1 MIEKAFPIFFSV
13 SSADIEFSEKIWEQ
27 FPDDWIYLYSKTGEE
42 AANMWDEIS
51 EQELP
56 RAKILVIF
64 WSRKYLEAQ
73 GCIREIKQAADLL
86 KKKLLRPLVLRLDD
100 TPLGWTKDF
109 AENTKEVFDSL
120 KMALDYRTS
129 SENVSIR
136 HAVELVA
143 RVSEPLLASDHP
155 RLPRPELIQ
164 SMRTSLQLP
173 NNRFRFFPA
182 AWVSGFNGVGRETI
196 VREYNRDFVPNGHGI
211 TIEVNEAT
219 LPKQLILRIES
230 EGFGVSQ
237 QRLEELQAMTFES
250 ETRAVSD
257 TIGRLVEAGNYLI
270 LRHGRIVEE
279 RVELPEW
286 LDDVVNALE
295 PATRSKLFI
304 ISQMPLPSERRVRCR
319 ERIETQRVPTI
330 DSGVLRTYCYQL
342 IAHFDNYPERWTDDV
357 VDQIV
362 SAASGN
368 IGFLVSL
375 VRIASR
381 IEDFDQLNA
390 LIAAEGA
397 PMAEQM
403 AVYVRW
409 AFTELAA
416 FPDEQRTLIFLNDV
430 TPCDTSDLERIVKP
444 GRPML
449 RVLGKLLELGLVERE
464 AENLYR
470 LTPLLATKLNRELLR
485 PELLDWQRKALIEFV
500 QNPIEFETP
509 DHEFLRIES
518 RIQAALISG
527 KEQLPDNIARYV
539 SAAHWFQAGI
549 RLYHANRHDAANWL
563 LKQAFEH
570 RHEFV
575 QSTRVEI
582 IRYYC
587 LSATRLRDYPE
598 AQKCIELLGN
608 DYRTNAMAAFLR
620 GNLYESKGE
629 YTQAIECYEQALDL
643 NQGRNSRL
651 EHTYRPLIATIL
663 RTQRPDFRKAEGY
676 ALAHV
681 HLRRTIFSLMSLA
694 RVYLHWKYRGAEVG
708 RDAPTDI
715 DQRYGNALNDL
726 ANHPGVDSAHFEICA
741 EEAEFNGNPTG
752 ALTYMDQAVAADPRP
767 LLRNERWKMMAR
779 LGDQQIAKQ
788 VIQEMD
794 QAKANKDFAGNWNV
808 LLPMLA
814 KTYAR
819 ALKMAGEPMGRLN
832 QFALGLPDAEVGSII
847 AKMRSQRR

>member
-1 MIEKAFPIFFSV
+1 MIKHAFPIFFSV
-13 SSADIEFSEKIWEQ
+13 SSVDIEFSEKIWDQ
-27 FPDDWIYLYSKTGEE
+27 FPDNWIYLYSKTGEE
-42 AANMWDEIS
+42 AAHMWDEIS
-51 EQELP
+51 ERELP

-73 GCIREIKQAADLL
+73 GCIREIKQAANLL
-86 KKKLLRPLVLRLDD
+86 KRKQLRPLVLRLDD
-100 TPLGWTKDF
+100 TPLSWTKDF
-109 AENTKEVFDSL
+109 SENTKEVFDSL
-120 KMALDYRTS
+120 KPALDYRTS
-129 SENVSIR
+129 PKNVSIQR
-136 HAVELVA
+136 AIELVA

-196 VREYNRDFVPNGHGI
+196 VHEYNRDFVPNGHGV

-219 LPKQLILRIES
+219 LPRQLLLRIES

-237 QRLEELQAMTFES
+237 QRLEELQATIFES
-250 ETRAVSD
+250 ETHAIAD
-257 TIGRLVEAGNYLI
+257 TIERLVEAGNYLI

-279 RVELPEW
+279 RIELPEW
-286 LDDVVNALE
+286 LDDVVNALV

-304 ISQMPLPSERRVRCR
+304 ISQMPLPSERRVRCH

-330 DSGVLRTYCYQL
+330 DAGALRTYCDQL
-342 IAHFDNYPERWTDDV
+342 IAHFDNHPERWTDDV

-381 IEDFDQLNA
+381 VEDFDQLNT
-390 LIAAEGA
+390 LISAVGA

-409 AFTELAA
+409 AFTELTE

-430 TPCDTSDLERIVKP
+430 TPCDTSDLERVVKP
-444 GRPML
+444 RRPIL

-500 QNPIEFETP
+500 DKPIEFETP

-527 KEQLPDNIARYV
+527 REQLPDNVARYV

-549 RLYHANRHDAANWL
+549 RLYHANRHEAANRL
-563 LKQAFEH
+563 LKKAFEH
-570 RHEFV
+570 RQEFV

-587 LSATRLRDYPE
+587 LSATRLRDYLE
-598 AQKCIELLGN
+598 AEKCIALLGS
-608 DYRTNAMAAFLR
+608 DHRTNAMAAFLR
-620 GNLYESKGE
+620 GNLHESKGE
-629 YTQAIECYEQALDL
+629 YPDAIKCYEQALDL

-663 RTQRPDFRKAEGY
+663 RMSRPDFRKAERY

-681 HLRRTIFSLMSLA
+681 RLRRTIFSLKSLA

-708 RDAPTDI
+708 RDAPSDI
-715 DQRYGNALNDL
+715 SQRCGNALDDL

-741 EEAEFNGNPTG
+741 EEAEFNGDPTR
-752 ALTYMDQAVAADPRP
+752 ALAYMDQAVAADSRP
-767 LLRNERWKMMAR
+767 LLRNERWTMMAR
-779 LGDQQIAKQ
+779 LGDKQIAKQ
-788 VIQEMD
+788 AVREMD
-794 QAKANKDFAGNWNV
+794 QAKADKDFADNWSV
-808 LLPMLA
+808 LLPILA

-819 ALKMAGEPMGRLN
+819 ALKAAAEPMWRLN
-832 QFALGLPDAEVGSII
+832 QFALGLSNTEIGSII
-847 AKMRSQRR
+847 RKTHSR